1 MLKIDKIQHVVLN
14 GSINLPGSKSIAN
27 RFLLMKAVAGA
38 ELDFVNLP
46 DSNDVRVLK
55 KSLESEDGT
64 CFFEDAGTPLR
75 FYLTY
80 AALRGNDE
88 RVIDG
93 FERLRERPIKPLLEA
108 LEFCGAEFKYLEKSY
123 SLPLKVIKTL
133 DKDTRELSISAGV
146 SSQFISALMLIAPY
160 LNSGLIIR
168 LKGEMRSA
176 PYVKMTMALMNQ
188 YGVRCEYEENAIVV
202 GAGQYLFDSVEIE
215 SDWSAAAFFYNL
227 MAVGRKGEIF
237 LEGLNQYSI
246 QGDNKIVDYY
256 RTLGVQ
262 TSFEVGGIRIRCEG
276 DIPANFEVDLRDT
289 PDVFPALCAT
299 VVALRIPSIFRG
311 IRNLRDKESDRVEAM
326 ANNSKSMGA
335 EFSMINEDEL
345 RIIFGSMPEVR
356 MDIESYGDHRIAM
369 ACSVY
374 AVAAELVIDSE
385 EVVSKSFPNY
395 WEEFNRLYGNLAQ
408 KVSE

>member
-1 MLKIDKIQHVVLN
+1 MVLN
-14 GSINLPGSKSIAN
+14 GLINLPGSKSIAN
-27 RFLLMKAVAGA
+27 RFLLMKAISGA
-38 ELDFVNLP
+38 ALEFVNLP
-46 DSNDVRVLK
+46 ESNDVRVLK
-55 KSLESEDGT
+55 NCLASEEGT

-75 FYLTY
+75 FYLAY
-80 AALRGNDE
+80 AALRGNNE

-93 FERLRERPIKPLLEA
+93 FVRLRERPIKPLLEA
-108 LEFCGAEFKYLEKSY
+108 LEYCGAEFKYLESPY
-123 SLPLKVIKTL
+123 SLPLKVVKTL
-133 DKDTRELSISAGV
+133 DKDTSEISISANV

-160 LNSGLIIR
+160 LDKGLIIR

-227 MAVGRKGEIF
+227 MAVGRKGELF
-237 LEGLNQYSI
+237 LEGLNQDSI
-246 QGDNKIVDYY
+246 QGDKTIIDYY

-262 TSFEVGGIRIRCEG
+262 TVFEFGGVRIRCEG
-276 DIPANFEVDLRDT
+276 DCPANFEIDLRDT

-299 VVALRIPSIFRG
+299 VVALRIPAVFRG
-311 IRNLRDKESDRVEAM
+311 IRNLRDKESDRVAAM
-326 ANNSKSMGA
+326 ANNSKLMGA
-335 EFSMINEDEL
+335 EFTMLNEDEL
-345 RIIFGSMPEVR
+345 NISYDSDPQGRI
-356 MDIESYGDHRIAM
+356 DIQSYSDHRIAM

-374 AVAAELVIDSE
+374 AMSADLTIDSE
-385 EVVSKSFPNY
+385 EVVSKSFPTY
-395 WEEFNRLYGNLAQ
+395 WEVFNKLYGNLAK